1 MAQVDNE
8 VKGKL
13 VLITGASGGI
23 GAAVARR
30 LWSLGAH
37 LALTYS
43 SSPEKLQALEQQLLE
58 AFSNGQTAHDPALSL
73 NRTTANANPL
83 PFSTHKCDLSSPTDI
98 QLLFA
103 QLQDLHGQSGPDI
116 LISNAGYGK
125 RIPSIL
131 DISLDEFDK
140 MLNINLRSSFLLCK
154 LALPHMIQRNW
165 GRIIFVS
172 SIAAQ
177 GGGINGCHY
186 AASKAGLQ
194 GLMKNL
200 ARKHAGQGI
209 TVNDVAPA
217 MIGETG
223 MIPDAKFVEGT
234 PGDVRNIPVGRL
246 GTTEE
251 VGNVVEMLV
260 KTGYMTGQSV
270 LLSGG
275 LM

>member
-43 SSPEKLQALEQQLLE
+43 SSPEKLQALEQELY
-58 AFSNGQTAHDPALSL
+58 TAHYPALSL
-73 NRTTANANPL
+73 NRTTANPNPL
-83 PFSTHKCDLSSPTDI
+83 PFSTHKCDLSSPADI
-98 QLLFA
+98 QLLFT

-154 LALPHMIQRNW
+154 LSLPHMIQHNW

-234 PGDVRNIPVGRL
+234 PGDVKNIPVGRL
-246 GTTEE
+246 GTTDE